1 MEKYEIS
8 SLIDFMTILKKISS
22 SSESF
27 FFRGESEKYKTPLL
41 ASGYRKNKFPELL
54 KEAKKEYFREVGYSL
69 DSDSRE
75 NFIAYCQ
82 HHGLPTELID
92 VTENPLV
99 ALYFACE
106 SNRDSDGIVY
116 VIKNDTH
123 ISDPLTSKLFDK
135 EVDIISI
142 KEEFDIA
149 SLSFQQSGGSYIK
162 FQNTQFYNSM
172 YEDFFSLLILEDIND
187 NYSHLNSKLK
197 LCKYILKAHRKGV
210 LETIIHHRS
219 NILKN
224 KDNIYELMELLDKYS
239 EKTEIDELEKF
250 YSEFKSL
257 KFTKEVKIYPDKNEK
272 DPRYDLMS
280 ELRDNTP
287 LILLF
292 IMAYEIRDEK
302 FPPFPK
308 IIYKPSI
315 TFDRLKNQQALFI
328 YQMSTDKYSILNPSD
343 GDSGLNVAKEVI
355 QQIDFDY
362 EIIIKSKNQIL
373 NELDSIG
380 INRKFIYPD
389 SDNIAKY
396 IKEKYR
402 I

>member
-41 ASGYRKNKFPELL
+41 ASGYRKNKFPEVL
-54 KEAKKEYFREVGYSL
+54 KKTKKEYFREVGYSL

-142 KEEFDIA
+142 KEEFNIA
-149 SLSFQQSGGSYIK
+149 SLSFQQSGGRYIK
-162 FQNTQFYNSM
+162 FQNTQFYNLM
-172 YEDFFSLLILEDIND
+172 YGNFFSLLILEDINN

-210 LETIIHHRS
+210 LETIIHHPS

-224 KDNIYELMELLDKYS
+224 KDNIHELMELLDKYS

-280 ELRDNTP
+280 EFWDNTP

-343 GDSGLNVAKEVI
+343 GDSGLNVVKEVI

>member
-41 ASGYRKNKFPELL
+41 ASGYRKNKFSCVL
-54 KEAKKEYFREVGYSL
+54 KDMRKEYFREVGYSL

-92 VTENPLV
+92 LTENPLV

-116 VIKNDTH
+116 VIKNDIH

-142 KEEFDIA
+142 KEEFYKA
-149 SLSFQQSGGSYIK
+149 SISFQQSGGRCIK
-162 FQNTQFYNSM
+162 FQNTQLYNSM
-172 YEDFFSLLILEDIND
+172 YADFFTLFLFTDLNK
-187 NYSHLNSKLK
+187 NHHYSHLNSKLK

-210 LETIIHHRS
+210 LETIIHHQS
-219 NILKN
+219 NISKN
-224 KDNIYELMELLDKYS
+224 KDNIHELMELLDKYS

-257 KFTKEVKIYPDKNEK
+257 KFTKEFKIYPDKNEK
-272 DPRYDLMS
+272 DPRFDS
-280 ELRDNTP
+280 IFELVGNNTH

-328 YQMSTDKYSILNPSD
+328 YQMSTDKYPIGGSS
-343 GDSGLNVAKEVI
+343 VTKEVI

>member
-1 MEKYEIS
+1 M
-8 SLIDFMTILKKISS
+8 
-22 SSESF
+22 
-27 FFRGESEKYKTPLL
+27 
-41 ASGYRKNKFPELL
+41 
-54 KEAKKEYFREVGYSL
+54 
-69 DSDSRE
+69 
-75 NFIAYCQ
+75 
-82 HHGLPTELID
+82 
-92 VTENPLV
+92 
-99 ALYFACE
+99 YFACE

-142 KEEFDIA
+142 KEEFNIA

-162 FQNTQFYNSM
+162 FQNTQFYNLM
-172 YEDFFSLLILEDIND
+172 YGDFFSLLILEDIND

-210 LETIIHHRS
+210 LETIIHHQS

-280 ELRDNTP
+280 ELGDNTP

-343 GDSGLNVAKEVI
+343 GDSGLNVVKEVI